1 MKSKKQ
7 EIIPV
12 KTTKVPQELSDP
24 RQKWAFI
31 VQAYLANRK
40 PSTLKNYA
48 GALKAFGTY
57 LGLDEPGNFAKI
69 AQHLFTM
76 SHGDANV
83 TVFGYR
89 TSLQQQKLAAST
101 INVHLAAIKSLGDI
115 SRMMG
120 AVSWAIDVESLTV
133 EPYRDTSGPGK
144 EAVVKV
150 VLQLE
155 KETDRMS
162 VRDVAIIRLLYT
174 TVLRRKEVAGLDL
187 VNYEPDKDRIWILG
201 KGRNN
206 LESITL
212 PAKTK
217 VAIERWL
224 KIRGRDPG
232 ALFKNFDP
240 TGKGDRLTGTSI
252 WRIIKKHGLGH
263 PHGLRHSGITEA
275 LDKTKGDVRA
285 VQKLS
290 RHKKLDTLMIY
301 DDNRKDLGGE
311 VSKMLDE
318 DV

>member
-1 MKSKKQ
+1 MKHEKKSL
-7 EIIPV
+7 IPA
-12 KTTKVPQELSDP
+12 KQAKVPQELSDP
-24 RQKWAFI
+24 QQRWTFI

-48 GALKAFGTY
+48 AALKAFGAY
-57 LGLDEPGNFAKI
+57 LGLEEPGDFAKI
-69 AQHLFTM
+69 AQHLFSK
-76 SHGDANV
+76 SHGDANA
-83 TVFGYR
+83 TVFAYR
-89 TSLQQQKLAAST
+89 SELQQKKLAAST

-144 EAVVKV
+144 DAVVKV

-162 VRDVAIIRLLYT
+162 IRDVAIIRLLYT

-187 VNYEPDKDRIWILG
+187 DSYDPDKDRIWILG
-201 KGRNN
+201 KGRTN
-206 LESITL
+206 EETITL
-212 PAKTK
+212 PPKTK
-217 VAIERWL
+217 AAIERWL
-224 KIRGRDPG
+224 VVRGKKPG

-252 WRIIKKHGLGH
+252 YRIIKKHGLGH

-285 VQKLS
+285 VQRLS
-290 RHKKLDTLMIY
+290 RHKKIETLMIY

>member
-7 EIIPV
+7 ELVPL
-12 KTTKVPQELSDP
+12 KTARGLIDP
-24 RQKWAFI
+24 ANRWTFI

-40 PSTLKNYA
+40 PATLKNYA

-57 LGLDEPGNFAKI
+57 LGLEKPEDFASV
-69 AQHLFTM
+69 ARHLFSM

-89 TSLQQQKLAAST
+89 TSLQERKLSASS

-115 SRMMG
+115 TRMMG
-120 AVSWAIDVESLTV
+120 AVSWTIDVESIKV

-144 EAVVKV
+144 DAVVKV

-187 VNYEPDKDRIWILG
+187 DSYDPEKDKIWILG
-201 KGRNN
+201 KGRTNE
-206 LESITL
+206 ESITL

-217 VAIERWL
+217 IAIERWL
-224 KIRGRDPG
+224 KVRGREPG

-252 WRIIKKHGLGH
+252 YRIIKKHGLGH

-285 VQKLS
+285 VQRLS
-290 RHKKLDTLMIY
+290 RHKKIETLMIY